1 MGVSLSWVFLKSV
14 DRKLLLSEFGLRQCS
29 KAELADGYKQV
40 VSCHSLP
47 HDSHLLVANK
57 KVGFPPERAIR
68 LLSRAGQVFTGLI
81 EERIMASNV
90 VSWQRGEISW
100 AVYCNRTSGDSRL
113 EVFGELPPIL
123 SCIVE
128 QGLQLCETKT
138 EDDSDALYFQIPVDI
153 ASKVTEYDFDSP
165 DNSIETDL
173 YLLTCEATDE
183 NNWFLELM
191 DESLKLVGFFPD
203 YSSQE
208 TRSSGTFVF
217 GAKEDFCHL
226 NMHAF
231 GAEQIVCIPTVS
243 FYSKP
248 IRDLIDSIYVNET
261 EPYSTVSG
269 SLSFGLKSAVD
280 TNATEYIFSS
290 SELVSCQQSVQNIC
304 TDLKNRIVPQF
315 QRYCSGAL
323 STQDLEMLKL
333 AYHAQYHL
341 IGSLIVG
348 ERVDEAISLSSW
360 FIDSG
365 ILEGSSIEIYKD
377 FVSRVISS
385 YGS

>member
-1 MGVSLSWVFLKSV
+1 
-14 DRKLLLSEFGLRQCS
+14 
-29 KAELADGYKQV
+29 
-40 VSCHSLP
+40 
-47 HDSHLLVANK
+47 
-57 KVGFPPERAIR
+57 
-68 LLSRAGQVFTGLI
+68 
-81 EERIMASNV
+81 
-90 VSWQRGEISW
+90 
-100 AVYCNRTSGDSRL
+100 
-113 EVFGELPPIL
+113 
-123 SCIVE
+123 
-128 QGLQLCETKT
+128 
-138 EDDSDALYFQIPVDI
+138 FQIPVDI
-153 ASKVTEYDFDSP
+153 ASKVTGYDFDSP

-191 DESLKLVGFFPD
+191 DESLKHVGFFPD

-226 NMHAF
+226 NMLAF

-315 QRYCSGAL
+315 QRY
-323 STQDLEMLKL
+323 
-333 AYHAQYHL
+333 
-341 IGSLIVG
+341 
-348 ERVDEAISLSSW
+348 
-360 FIDSG
+360 
-365 ILEGSSIEIYKD
+365 
-377 FVSRVISS
+377 
-385 YGS
+385 